1 MVSSERSQPLSDPQQ
16 ITFIVLNRFWSLSK
30 KPFTLLL
37 LTDKIK
43 LDGMQTKIKL
53 KIQVWLALCFKFWEY
68 TSVKSYKIQ
77 LPVLSFL
84 VSHQFLHQ
92 QISKFLSNFSKH
104 DKSFCQISL
113 KFLLNFFLTFV
124 DKILQKHFSE
134 LLLYIYF

>member
-16 ITFIVLNRFWSLSK
+16 ITFIVLKRFWSLSK

-53 KIQVWLALCFKFWEY
+53 KIQVRLALCFMFWEY

-84 VSHQFLHQ
+84 VSNQFLHQ
-92 QISKFLSNFSKH
+92 QISKFLSKLSKR

>member
-53 KIQVWLALCFKFWEY
+53 KIQVRLALCFMFWEY

-84 VSHQFLHQ
+84 VSNQFLHQ
-92 QISKFLSNFSKH
+92 QISKFLSKLSKR

-113 KFLLNFFLTFV
+113 KFLLNFFF
-124 DKILQKHFSE
+124 DICWQNPAKAF
-134 LLLYIYF
+134 

>member
-16 ITFIVLNRFWSLSK
+16 VTFIVLNRFWSLSK

-53 KIQVWLALCFKFWEY
+53 KIQVRLALCFMFWEY

-84 VSHQFLHQ
+84 VSNQFLHQ
-92 QISKFLSNFSKH
+92 QILKFLSKLSKR

-113 KFLLNFFLTFV
+113 KFLLNFFF
-124 DKILQKHFSE
+124 DICWQNPAKAF
-134 LLLYIYF
+134 

>member
-53 KIQVWLALCFKFWEY
+53 KIQVRLALCFMFWEY

-84 VSHQFLHQ
+84 VSNQFLHQ
-92 QISKFLSNFSKH
+92 QISKFLSKLSKR

-134 LLLYIYF
+134 LLLSIYF